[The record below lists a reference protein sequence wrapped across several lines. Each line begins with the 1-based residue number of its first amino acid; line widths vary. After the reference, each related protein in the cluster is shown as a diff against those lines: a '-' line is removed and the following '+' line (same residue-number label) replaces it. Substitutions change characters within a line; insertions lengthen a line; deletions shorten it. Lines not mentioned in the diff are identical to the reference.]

1 MLKKDLIKENEDLN
15 GIIAGLKMELGMYKE
30 RCDLHIFHAK
40 TQDKCLLDLEKFYLA
55 EIGNKEDP
63 RTTENNLVIT
73 NTGLQDMMFL
83 KHALSEVREQSDK
96 CFQMLEEINNRF
108 AGSIVDQLPE
118 TRLTPEPES
127 ATPL

>member
-1 MLKKDLIKENEDLN
+1 
-15 GIIAGLKMELGMYKE
+15 
-30 RCDLHIFHAK
+30 
-40 TQDKCLLDLEKFYLA
+40 
-55 EIGNKEDP
+55 
-63 RTTENNLVIT
+63 
-73 NTGLQDMMFL
+73 MMFL